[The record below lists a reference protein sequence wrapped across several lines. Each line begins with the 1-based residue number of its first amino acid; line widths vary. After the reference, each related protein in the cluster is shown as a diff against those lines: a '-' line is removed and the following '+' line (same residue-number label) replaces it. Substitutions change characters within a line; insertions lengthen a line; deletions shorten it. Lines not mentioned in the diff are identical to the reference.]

1 MDYKTWLEFFNTV
14 SPILSG
20 AARGSAEGLVNEA
33 NLIGQQNQG
42 ATSRY
47 QAMVN
52 AGRLQN
58 IEQPQANMDQATRG
72 TMLSTWK
79 PVSVGSSSVPYG
91 QNTSGP
97 VRPTIT
103 GGPSMTPELQQ
114 FGGQVAKDAMA
125 RQLGGNVNSSTFP
138 SDSQLGMTPMPEAS
152 RLDKILGYAATGS
165 SILGAAGKAGLFGGG
180 TAAPAGAAGAGAIP
194 ATMGTSTI
202 PGAATI
208 ATPAVA
214 TTATNPTMSTAM
226 NAPWWKKALSLF
238 GSQQGYGT
246 PTNTLT
252 LQQIEFIKRMQ
263 EQQNEYEGHTHD
275 EYGGG

>member
-20 AARGSAEGLVNEA
+20 AAGRSAEGLIHEA

-58 IEQPQANMDQATRG
+58 IEQPEANMDQATRG

-97 VRPTIT
+97 VRPTIS

-125 RQLGGNVNSSTFP
+125 RQLGGNVNTSTFP
-138 SDSQLGMTPMPEAS
+138 SDAQLGMTPMPEAS
-152 RLDKILGYAATGS
+152 WLDRIMGYASTGS
-165 SILGAAGKAGLFGGG
+165 SILGAAGKAGMFGGKV
-180 TAAPAGAAGAGAIP
+180 APAAGP
-194 ATMGTSTI
+194 ASYGTPGMGTGTQVA
-202 PGAATI
+202 PGAATQN
-208 ATPAVA
+208 V
-214 TTATNPTMSTAM
+214 
-226 NAPWWKKALSLF
+226 PWWEKIAF
-238 GSQQGYGT
+238 
-246 PTNTLT
+246 
-252 LQQIEFIKRMQ
+252 
-263 EQQNEYEGHTHD
+263 
-275 EYGGG
+275 GGGGPGVGANQYDPYADMLKKQQLTDFGQYFGMPAEGGAPEPINRQRIPKTRR